1 MKRTNRYIT
10 YHEDVELDIPVLEL
24 LTDLTDDEL
33 LAEMEWRNLSNNPKH
48 WNTLDYE
55 QKRELMESVLDKFS
69 YEELKKRLT

>member
-10 YHEDVELDIPVLEL
+10 YHEDVELDIPVSEL

-33 LAEMEWRNLSNNPKH
+33 LAEMEYRGLSNNSKY